1 MIYYYNINRRFQ
13 SFKPLIFKVEDF
25 ERLNCT
31 KYKFPSG
38 MGQILARKL
47 YSIVASN
54 KETLLSHM
62 NLAAV
67 TILYGLY
74 QLHCVT
80 WILYIRLRCDMKWWK
95 RWWRHNRWFPQAVID
110 LDYAISFIEDMV
122 DFIYAELQKKIKKQ
136 IICKVTHILPT
147 WKLITI
153 GI

>member
-25 ERLNCT
+25 ERFNCT
-31 KYKFPSG
+31 KYKLPSC

-47 YSIVASN
+47 YSVVASN

-62 NLAAV
+62 DLAAV

-80 WILYIRLRCDMKWWK
+80 WILYILLRCDMKWWK
-95 RWWRHNRWFPQAVID
+95 RWWRHNRWIPQTVID

-122 DFIYAELQKKIKKQ
+122 DFIYAELQKNNKKADNM
-136 IICKVTHILPT
+136 
-147 WKLITI
+147 
-153 GI
+153 